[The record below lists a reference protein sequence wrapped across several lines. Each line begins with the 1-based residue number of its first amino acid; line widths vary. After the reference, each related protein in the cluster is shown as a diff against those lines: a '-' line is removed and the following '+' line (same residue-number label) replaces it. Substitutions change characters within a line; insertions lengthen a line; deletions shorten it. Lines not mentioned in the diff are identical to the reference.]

1 MTIVFDK
8 QLDEL
13 LARGGS
19 FDITGTDAVVN
30 KQFWGFNASDG
41 AVVAAIKGLP
51 LKTVVT
57 TLAGI
62 RAAEVDISTLFLT
75 TVSDPLFAGVI
86 YRVDGYVITSVDLT
100 SGSLHAYKTNTQI
113 TA

>member
-13 LARGGS
+13 LARGGTYE
-19 FDITGTDAVVN
+19 ITGVVAHVSG
-30 KQFWGFNASDG
+30 QYWGFNASDG

-62 RAAEVDISTLFLT
+62 RAAEVDLSTLLT
-75 TVSDPLFAGVI
+75 NNMAIGLFAGVI
-86 YRVDGYVITSVDLT
+86 YRIDGYVITSITLT